1 MKKTE
6 YLNEE
11 SYQNAKK
18 KIIRIALIVLIV
30 GIVFGGS
37 LIVTG
42 IIKTNNA
49 KKASEQ
55 EYNENNNSN
64 VVRTEEQVQA
74 DIDAT
79 ELQID
84 TIDTELDNIDIAI
97 NRLRNEQSKIFTE
110 DRGFSDRYYEK
121 DDEIAVKEAEKNAK
135 NREKTKLR
143 TQLTE
148 YKSELNKIQSGF
160 YDVSNEIEKGK
171 QNMAASKYIP
181 LYIFGAFVIISSCMI
196 SFAIYMFAKR
206 REMLAFTTQQVMPVA
221 QEGIEKFAPTIGKAG
236 ASVAKEMAPALGDI
250 AKEISKGIKD
260 GVTGSEAQ
268 PEKKNEK

>member
-1 MKKTE
+1 MQKTE

-11 SYQNAKK
+11 SYQKAKK
-18 KIIRIALIVLIV
+18 KIIRVSLIILIL
-30 GIVFGGS
+30 GILLGGS

-49 KKASEQ
+49 KKVSEQ
-55 EYNENNNSN
+55 EYNENNNLSS
-64 VVRTEEQVQA
+64 VRTEEQVQA
-74 DIDAT
+74 DIDAIQ
-79 ELQID
+79 LKMD

-110 DRGFSDRYYEK
+110 DHGFSDRYYEK

-143 TQLTE
+143 TKLTE

-171 QNMAASKYIP
+171 QNIAASKYIP
-181 LYIFGAFVIISSCMI
+181 LCIFGAFIIISSCMI

-236 ASVAKEMAPALGDI
+236 ASVAKEMAPALGDV

-260 GVTGSEAQ
+260 GITD
-268 PEKKNEK
+268 NETQN